1 MKENY
6 KPWEIKVEDFFGLKS
21 LNDQLQFLIN
31 FAVLAP
37 SSHNSQP
44 WKYEVKNDCV
54 YVSADRSRELKV
66 SDENG
71 RQLFISLGCAIENII
86 VAGDYY
92 GFVSA
97 VEYLPDTSNEDLA
110 AKISLRFAPP
120 KDLKSSIKNHLIF
133 SIRKRVTNR
142 NAYENRMPAEPFLK
156 EIVSLGGRDF
166 RIDFIREEIEKN
178 LVADIALD
186 AMMTAMTVDEFR
198 YELSNYI
205 KSNITKHKIGMPGFG
220 MGFPTLISF
229 VAPHMLRRFNMA
241 KATKKKDEALLKKS
255 TPLFAVISTKDDD
268 RNSWLRAGEAYEKI
282 ALLAEREGLATA
294 VWAAPIQ
301 IGEFYKNV
309 QKIIKTDFRPQVF
322 FRIGYAKKPTRHSP
336 RLSAIEVNIYI
347 NA

>member
-156 EIVSLGGRDF
+156 EIVSLGG
-166 RIDFIREEIEKN
+166 
-178 LVADIALD
+178 A
-186 AMMTAMTVDEFR
+186 
-198 YELSNYI
+198 
-205 KSNITKHKIGMPGFG
+205 
-220 MGFPTLISF
+220 
-229 VAPHMLRRFNMA
+229 RF
-241 KATKKKDEALLKKS
+241 S
-255 TPLFAVISTKDDD
+255 
-268 RNSWLRAGEAYEKI
+268 
-282 ALLAEREGLATA
+282 
-294 VWAAPIQ
+294 
-301 IGEFYKNV
+301 
-309 QKIIKTDFRPQVF
+309 
-322 FRIGYAKKPTRHSP
+322 H
-336 RLSAIEVNIYI
+336 
-347 NA
+347 